1 MVRTLENGTKVI
13 ELGQGTTYISQVLVN
28 GDDLSSGICF
38 SNKVNPEGKPSAEDV
53 IIEITNF
60 QGAVSYVKAV
70 VDLLKTWK
78 IEGLEDKIEEL
89 DKAINLVLK
98 H

>member
-1 MVRTLENGTKVI
+1 M
-13 ELGQGTTYISQVLVN
+13 
-28 GDDLSSGICF
+28 
-38 SNKVNPEGKPSAEDV
+38 NPEGKPSAKDV

-89 DKAINLVLK
+89 EKAINLVLK